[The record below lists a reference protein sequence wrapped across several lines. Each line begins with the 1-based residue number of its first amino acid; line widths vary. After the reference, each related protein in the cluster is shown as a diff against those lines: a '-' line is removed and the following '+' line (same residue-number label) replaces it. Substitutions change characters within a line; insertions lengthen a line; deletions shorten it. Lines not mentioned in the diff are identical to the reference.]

1 MIIKDMTGT
10 MTMTMTGD
18 VTNLKDDETIRIM
31 TETVV
36 KTGTIEEIRLPVIE
50 TIEEIRLPATEMIE
64 EIRLL
69 VTEMIEKTK
78 LLETE
83 ITIKGERGTQTT
95 IRMIE

>member
-18 VTNLKDDETIRIM
+18 VNNLKDDKTIRII

-36 KTGTIEEIRLPVIE
+36 RTGT
-50 TIEEIRLPATEMIE
+50 IE

-69 VTEMIEKTK
+69 VTE
-78 LLETE
+78 
-83 ITIKGERGTQTT
+83 ITIKT
-95 IRMIE
+95 IE